1 MIGAGSQ
8 TSENLFKDSLIYSNV
23 VQIDTTNDEVHQ
35 DDGTDIG
42 TLMGTGSWTYLWW
55 VRLPNP
61 SATDWPHQSQTHWAK
76 GDNTFVPGDDFIC
89 FRSGSTDQAVLGLTQ
104 FFNVGDADPKQVRKA
119 PWWFLNVRS
128 GGSTI
133 QLKSFTIN
141 ALESPLKSGDL
152 NNLDSNGNVTGN
164 TYHPP
169 NAPTTGFVC
178 FALTCDAS
186 GTNRDFKLY
195 INGVEI
201 PASSGTDISNL
212 NGYTEVTLASSTNFE
227 SHVGSAT
234 FNLQKNANLI
244 ASAFVV
250 QFGPQ
255 AFWDSVLT
263 QAEIKEIYY
272 NHPTLTS
279 NSGDYTSSGDLQRWY
294 KFDEGTGTSVADSS
308 GNSGQAFDLVNGP
321 TWVKENLVS

>member
-8 TSENLFKDSLIYSNV
+8 TSENLFKDSVIYSNA
-23 VQIDTTNDEVHQ
+23 VQLDTTNDEVHQ

-42 TLMGTGSWTYLWW
+42 TLMNTGSWTYLWW
-55 VRLPNP
+55 TRIPNAGP
-61 SATDWPHQSQTHWAK
+61 GEWSHASQTHWAK
-76 GDNTFVPGDDFIC
+76 GDNTFAPGDDFIS
-89 FRSGSTDQAVLGLTQ
+89 FRSGVGTKDATGLTQ
-104 FFNVGDADPKQVRKA
+104 FYHEGDVNPNQKRSA
-119 PWWFLNVRS
+119 PWWFLQSRS
-128 GGSTI
+128 GGSNI
-133 QLKSFTIN
+133 QLKSFTIDP
-141 ALESPLKSGDL
+141 LESPIRGGDL
-152 NNLDSNGNVTGN
+152 NDMNGAVSTGFS
-164 TYHPP
+164 YRPP
-169 NAPTTGFVC
+169 NTPTKGFAC

-201 PASSGTDISNL
+201 PASTSDDITNSH
-212 NGYTEVTLASSTNFE
+212 GYTEVTLASSTDFE

-234 FNLQKNANLI
+234 FNLHKNANLI
-244 ASAFVV
+244 QSAFVV
-250 QFGPQ
+250 QIGPQ

-263 QAEIKEIYY
+263 EAEIKEIYY